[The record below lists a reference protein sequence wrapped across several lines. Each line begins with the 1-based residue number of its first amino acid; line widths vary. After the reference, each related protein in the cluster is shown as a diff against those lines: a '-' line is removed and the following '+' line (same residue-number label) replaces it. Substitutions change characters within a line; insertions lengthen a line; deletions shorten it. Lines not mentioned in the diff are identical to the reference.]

1 MGLIPNRISTR
12 IAATVIAALLA
23 TQVINGLV
31 YYTIIGRADPEF
43 APYVLVE
50 RMAAAARIID
60 AAPPGDRPHFIAVLS
75 QPPIQL
81 RLESQRPNEKFVQ
94 RWPFDIARRK
104 IQLILG
110 DPNRDVLFFK
120 GDEEKPGA
128 AWVHLN
134 DGAWLSITGP
144 SDWPNASDLL
154 TQLALQLALVA
165 AVVGPLSVW
174 VARKISAPLATFAH
188 AAEIFGVDSGAPPL
202 KEVGPRELRIAT
214 RTFNRMQERL
224 RRFIDDRTRMLA
236 AMSHDLRTPLTR
248 LRLRAEFIDDAEQQ
262 QKMLVELDEM
272 TEMIDASLAFA
283 REDARREE
291 ARRLDLGELVATV
304 CDGAVDAHQDVAF
317 EPAPRSEIFGRP
329 GALRR
334 AVANVVDNAVKYAG
348 AARVRIV
355 PMPSE
360 FAVEVDDS
368 GPGIPEA
375 ERERVFAPFYRI
387 ESSRNRGTGG
397 VGLGLAVA
405 RSIAREH
412 GGDISVANREGG
424 GLRLT
429 IIVPRFHGAQPLPR
443 QATFLGPGVGTTGT
457 VATSPIASPAS
468 SRP

>member
-1 MGLIPNRISTR
+1 MRLIPDRISTR
-12 IAATVIAALLA
+12 IAATVIAALVA
-23 TQVINGLV
+23 TQIINGLV
-31 YYTIIGRADPEF
+31 YVGIIGSADPEF
-43 APYVLVE
+43 DAHVLVE
-50 RMAAAARIID
+50 RMAATARVID
-60 AAPPGDRPHFIAVLS
+60 AAPLGDRPQFIAALS
-75 QPPIQL
+75 QPPVAL
-81 RLESQRPNEKFVQ
+81 DLASQPPKEKSAET
-94 RWPFDIARRK
+94 RPFDIARGKLR
-104 IQLILG
+104 LVLG

-120 GDEEKPGA
+120 GDAERRGT
-128 AWVHLN
+128 AWVHLK
-134 DGAWLSITGP
+134 DGAWLSMTVAEWPEP
-144 SDWPNASDLL
+144 SGILGK
-154 TQLALQLALVA
+154 LALQLALVA

-174 VARKISAPLATFAH
+174 AARKISAPLATFAQ
-188 AAEIFGVDSGAPPL
+188 AAETFGVDSGAPPL
-202 KEVGPRELRIAT
+202 KEAGPRELRIAT

-248 LRLRAEFIDDAEQQ
+248 LRLRAEFVEDAEQQ

-317 EPAPRSEIFGRP
+317 ELAPRSEILGRP

-355 PMPSE
+355 PMPGE

-412 GGDISVANREGG
+412 GGDISLANREEG

-429 IIVPRFHGAQPLPR
+429 IIVPRFHGAQPSPR
-443 QATFLGPGVGTTGT
+443 
-457 VATSPIASPAS
+457 
-468 SRP
+468 

>member
-1 MGLIPNRISTR
+1 MRLIPDRISTR
-12 IAATVIAALLA
+12 IAATVIAALVA

-31 YYTIIGRADPEF
+31 YFAIVGSADPEF
-43 APYVLVE
+43 APNVLVE
-50 RMAAAARIID
+50 RMAAAARVID
-60 AAPPGDRPHFIAVLS
+60 AAPPEDRPRFIAALS
-75 QPPIQL
+75 QPPIEL
-81 RLESQRPNEKFVQ
+81 GLAFQRPNAKSMQ
-94 RWPFDIARRK
+94 RWPLDIARRK
-104 IQLILG
+104 IQVLLG

-120 GDEEKPGA
+120 GEEEKRGA
-128 AWVHLN
+128 VWVHLN
-134 DGAWLSITGP
+134 DGAWLSIIAPSEWPNP
-144 SDWPNASDLL
+144 SDILS
-154 TQLALQLALVA
+154 TLALQLALVA
-165 AVVGPLSVW
+165 IVVGPLSLW
-174 VARKISAPLATFAH
+174 VARKISAALANFAQ
-188 AAEIFGVDSGAPPL
+188 AAETFGVDSGAPPL

-412 GGDISVANREGG
+412 GGDISLANREGG

-429 IIVPRFHGAQPLPR
+429 IIVPRFHGAQPSPRRTSLP
-443 QATFLGPGVGTTGT
+443 GSGVENTGT
-457 VATSPIASPAS
+457 VATALIAPAAS
-468 SRP
+468 A

>member
-1 MGLIPNRISTR
+1 
-12 IAATVIAALLA
+12 
-23 TQVINGLV
+23 
-31 YYTIIGRADPEF
+31 
-43 APYVLVE
+43 
-50 RMAAAARIID
+50 
-60 AAPPGDRPHFIAVLS
+60 
-75 QPPIQL
+75 
-81 RLESQRPNEKFVQ
+81 
-94 RWPFDIARRK
+94 
-104 IQLILG
+104 
-110 DPNRDVLFFK
+110 
-120 GDEEKPGA
+120 
-128 AWVHLN
+128 
-134 DGAWLSITGP
+134 
-144 SDWPNASDLL
+144 
-154 TQLALQLALVA
+154 
-165 AVVGPLSVW
+165 
-174 VARKISAPLATFAH
+174 
-188 AAEIFGVDSGAPPL
+188 
-202 KEVGPRELRIAT
+202 
-214 RTFNRMQERL
+214 
-224 RRFIDDRTRMLA
+224 
-236 AMSHDLRTPLTR
+236 
-248 LRLRAEFIDDAEQQ
+248 
-262 QKMLVELDEM
+262 MLVEIDEM
-272 TEMIDASLAFA
+272 TDMIDASLAFA

-360 FAVEVDDS
+360 FAVEVEDS

-412 GGDISVANREGG
+412 GGDISLANREGG

-429 IIVPRFHGAQPLPR
+429 IIVPRFQGAPPSPR